1 MNIIDLQIEWTDN
14 ADGGGNTDR
23 KEFCEQLKNKGFD
36 FFSGVPCSLLGP
48 IIEYLSQSKEYQYVP
63 ATREDEALGIA
74 VGAYMGGKKPAVL
87 MQNSGLGNSMDALT
101 SLVLL
106 YNFPILLIIS
116 WRGYEENDFPE
127 HSLMGQYML
136 DFLKTMKIPAIVLSK
151 NKLAKQMAVAD
162 RTMKKLETPVALILK
177 KGVME

>member
-1 MNIIDLQIEWTDN
+1 MRGKIIRN
-14 ADGGGNTDR
+14 GGDNTDR
-23 KEFCEQLKNKGFD
+23 KEFCTQLKNNGFD

-48 IIEYLSQSKEYQYVP
+48 IIESLSQGKDYQYVP

-74 VGAYMGGKKPAVL
+74 VGAYMGGKKPVVL

-101 SLVLL
+101 SLILL
-106 YNFPILLIIS
+106 YKFPILLIIS

-127 HSLMGQYML
+127 HSLMGKYML
-136 DFLKTMKIPAIVLSK
+136 DFLETMKIPAIVLSK
-151 NKLAKQMAVAD
+151 NELVRRMAAAD

-177 KGVME
+177 KGVVE